1 MKKIL
6 KLIKLL
12 IRHTEKKSEKLQTT
26 DTKNEKRKDHEII
39 EKTTKRNVYVCITE
53 SFC

>member
-1 MKKIL
+1 MKKKIL

-26 DTKNEKRKDHEII
+26 DTKNEKRKFKDHEII
-39 EKTTKRNVYVCITE
+39 EKTTKKECIC
-53 SFC
+53 SYN